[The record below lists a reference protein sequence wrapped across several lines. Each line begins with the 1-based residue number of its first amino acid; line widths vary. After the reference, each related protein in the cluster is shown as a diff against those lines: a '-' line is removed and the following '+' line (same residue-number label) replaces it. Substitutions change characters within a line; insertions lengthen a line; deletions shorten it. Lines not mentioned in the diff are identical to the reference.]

1 MTRSDG
7 VLVPLALSASL
18 LLAAGC
24 GGAGA
29 GTGRDGE
36 LVVAAWDTGQGKDP
50 LDTAA
55 AEFEKANA
63 GVKVTVKKTPYVQY
77 SETLRR
83 QLSGNQVP
91 DVARMLLGYGD
102 AGNVLVLAD
111 KGLVADLG
119 GAPWTNLV
127 TGPGAAVSKK
137 GDKIYALPVDATSIG
152 VFHNP
157 ETFEKRDL
165 RVPKTFRDV
174 LAICRE
180 TAGSGTAAFAFGAQQ
195 GSAMAR
201 WAVFALAASTVFAD
215 NPRAGEQRLKG
226 EITFAGTPGWRQAI
240 ERFAT
245 MKDEGCFDRNATGVS
260 QDAAARSLGQ
270 GKALMAIAP
279 TATMPLFAAGDPKAR
294 LAMFAFAGGDD
305 PSAVRVPSAPVSG
318 LAVPKKAAN
327 RELARR
333 FLDFYAE
340 NRVRYSEIDDSVPGI
355 PAGKDDPGV
364 PDYGTAL
371 TPYLTAG
378 RTAPIMDQNW
388 PNPEVGTRL
397 DSGITKLLLGQESP
411 EGVLKGMDS
420 AWTPT
425 AP

>member
-1 MTRSDG
+1 MTRSNG
-7 VLVPLALSASL
+7 VLLPLALSASL

-24 GGAGA
+24 GGAGS
-29 GTGRDGE
+29 GGDGE
-36 LVVAAWDTGQGKDP
+36 LRVAAWDTGQGKDP
-50 LDTAA
+50 LETAA

-63 GVKVTVKKTPYVQY
+63 GVKVTVQKTPYTQY

-111 KGLVADLG
+111 KGLVADLS

-137 GDKIYALPVDATSIG
+137 EGKTYALPVDSTSIG
-152 VFHNP
+152 VFYNP
-157 ETFEKRDL
+157 ETFKKRDL
-165 RVPKTFRDV
+165 RVPETFGDV

-180 TAGSGTAAFAFGAQQ
+180 TAGDGTVAFAFGAQQ

-215 NPRAGEQRLKG
+215 NPQAGEQRVKG
-226 EITFAGTPGWRQAI
+226 ETTFAGTPGWKKAI
-240 ERFAT
+240 ERFST
-245 MKDEGCFDRNATGVS
+245 MKDEDCFDKNATGVS
-260 QDAAARSLGQ
+260 QEAAARSLGQ
-270 GKALMAIAP
+270 GKSLMAIAP
-279 TATMPLFAAGDPKAR
+279 TATMPLFMAGDPEAR
-294 LAMFAFAGGDD
+294 LAMFAFPGGDD

-318 LAVPKKAAN
+318 LAVPGKAAN
-327 RELARR
+327 RDLARK
-333 FLDFYAE
+333 FLDFYAK

-355 PAGKDDPGV
+355 PASKDDPGV
-364 PDYGTAL
+364 PDYAEAL
-371 TPYLTAG
+371 APFLTAG
-378 RTAPIMDQNW
+378 KTAPIMDQTW
-388 PNPEVGTRL
+388 LNPEVGTRL
-397 DSGITKLLLGQESP
+397 DSGMTKLLLGKETP
-411 EGVLKGMDS
+411 EGVLKGMDE